1 MKYMFPNSRRPYAHK
16 QILTRHPIM
25 CLYWDIYIYYICYML
40 YIYIC
45 YIYIYIY
52 ICNKELKLILKRFDM
67 NCTTLY
73 FISLIHYSLL
83 KLEFTLILYPTSSIQ
98 KCSELETFNKI
109 NESFSIFWL
118 PGYYSNFLHNI
129 INNSNENY
137 KQFEIFDGVLIE

>member
-1 MKYMFPNSRRPYAHK
+1 
-16 QILTRHPIM
+16 
-25 CLYWDIYIYYICYML
+25 ML

-45 YIYIYIY
+45 YIYIY

-98 KCSELETFNKI
+98 KCSELKVFQYFGYQDTI
-109 NESFSIFWL
+109 VTSSIT
-118 PGYYSNFLHNI
+118 
-129 INNSNENY
+129 
-137 KQFEIFDGVLIE
+137 